1 METMQRE
8 NKSAVIF
15 AGVLSALAL
24 NQSIAIPVHKSVQ
37 IKVYDRSKSIDTM
50 CWEETG
56 KQIRQAMDQYD
67 EKQSS

>member
-24 NQSIAIPVHKSVQ
+24 NQSIALPVHKSVK
-37 IKVYDRSKSIDTM
+37 IKVYDRPKSIDTM

-56 KQIRQAMDQYD
+56 NQIRQAIYQYD
-67 EKQSS
+67 KKQSS